1 MIYRV
6 IFIVVVGE
14 VFEGAINMQ
23 APVYL
28 KGKKRLKD
36 LPYLSLG
43 LWR

>member
-1 MIYRV
+1 MIHRV

-23 APVYL
+23 APVHL

-43 LWR
+43 FWR